1 MAGGEV
7 LNSEMEL
14 NMKNSNNTS
23 NIAMMIVRNNN
34 SDKTCMLTKSQQ
46 YGVACTQLDCI

>member
-14 NMKNSNNTS
+14 NMENSNNTS

-46 YGVACTQLDCI
+46 YGVACTQSDCI